1 MTFST
6 LAMAFSDVSWL
17 VVAFFLGLLAKQ
29 VKLPPMVGYLLAGF
43 LIQYFPHA
51 NTSLFEQLS
60 DLGITLL
67 LFTIGLKINIREL
80 ARPHIWAVTSLHTLA
95 VVAIFTAIFWLF
107 AWLGWSHFANLS
119 LQTLMMLAFAFSFSS
134 TVFVVKILEDKGEY
148 YSRHGRI
155 AIGILVVQ
163 DIFAV
168 LFLALSAGKIPSI
181 WALSLVLLW
190 PLRLLLV
197 RLLNNLGHDELLVL
211 FGFILSM
218 GGAQLF
224 EWVGL
229 KGDLGALIIGL
240 MLANHPRANDMA
252 KTMMSFKDLFLLGFF
267 ISIGLTGQLSWD
279 VLWLALVLLVM
290 VVIKSSLFYV
300 LFTQFKLRARTSL
313 MATLNLSNY
322 SEFGLIVAA
331 ICVTH
336 EWLPAQWLVT
346 MAVAMALSQIGSAI
360 LNGQAHQH
368 FVQFRDLW
376 RRWQR
381 DERLPDDEEVDISGA
396 EVIVIGIGRVGCA
409 AYDHMHDTLGDR
421 VIGIDLNPKVIKN
434 KSQEGRRLIQG
445 DPTDADFWDRV
456 LENHELKLVMIALPN
471 LNAAMGVVDQ
481 LKFLGYKG
489 AIAATTQYAEEIEV
503 FHEAGVHS
511 VFNVFTQAG
520 SGFANQV
527 LERGMCDEVMQGPP
541 SKL

>member
-1 MTFST
+1 MEFST
-6 LAMAFSDVSWL
+6 LAMAFSDVSWIA
-17 VVAFFLGLLAKQ
+17 VAFVMGLLAKQ
-29 VKLPPMVGYLLAGF
+29 VKLPPMIGYLLAGF

-67 LFTIGLKINIREL
+67 LFTIGLKINIKEL
-80 ARPHIWAVTSLHTLA
+80 TQPHIWAVTTLHTCA
-95 VVAIFTAIFWLF
+95 VVVLFTAVFWIF
-107 AWLGWSHFANLS
+107 AGLGWSHFASLS
-119 LQTLMMLAFAFSFSS
+119 LETMLIIAFAFSFSS

-155 AIGILVVQ
+155 AIGILVIQ

-168 LFLALSAGKIPSI
+168 LFLAFSAGKVPSI
-181 WALSLVLLW
+181 WALGLFLLW
-190 PLRLLLV
+190 PMRLVLS
-197 RLLNNLGHDELLVL
+197 RMLNALGHDELLVL

-218 GGAQLF
+218 GGSHLF

-229 KGDLGALIIGL
+229 KGDLGALVIGL

-267 ISIGLTGQLSWD
+267 ISIGLTGQLTWSA
-279 VLWLALVLLVM
+279 VWLGLLLLLLVL
-290 VVIKSSLFYV
+290 IKSSLFYL
-300 LFTQFKLRARTSL
+300 LFTRFKLRARTSL

-331 ICVTH
+331 ICVSN
-336 EWLPAQWLVT
+336 EWLPVQWLVT
-346 MAVAMALSQIGSAI
+346 IAVAMAMSQIMAAV
-360 LNGQAHQH
+360 LNSQAHQH

-381 DERLPDDEEVDISGA
+381 DERLADDEEVDISGA
-396 EVIVIGIGRVGCA
+396 EVIIVGIGRIGCS
-409 AYDHMHDTLGDR
+409 AYDDMHAALGDR
-421 VIGIDLNPKVIKN
+421 VIGIDINPKVIRN
-434 KSQEGRRLIQG
+434 KGEGRRLIQG

-456 LENHELKLVMIALPN
+456 LENHELKLVMITLPN
-471 LNAAMGVVDQ
+471 LNAALAVVEQ
-481 LKFLGYKG
+481 LKSLGYQG
-489 AIAATTQYAEEIEV
+489 QIAATTQFGEEIDV

-527 LERGMCDEVMQGPP
+527 MEMGMCDEVMRGPP
-541 SKL
+541 PKL